1 MPDIIPKSRISSVLA
16 KKLRCER
23 ERRERVAARLENRQ
37 RAVAKAKRT
46 FSGSTSDH
54 VSDMVDSTIKSTT
67 DEEDSI
73 VSPTKSP
80 VPKAACKKKRAIVD
94 LVDEDESSKSSKST
108 TASLTADMAKLGEPE
123 VKAKKN

>member
-1 MPDIIPKSRISSVLA
+1 MPDIIPKSRISSALA

-23 ERRERVAARLENRQ
+23 ARRDCVATRFENRQ

-54 VSDMVDSTIKSTT
+54 DSDMVDSTIESTT

-80 VPKAACKKKRAIVD
+80 VPKVARKKKRAIVD

-108 TASLTADMAKLGEPE
+108 TASSTADLAKLGEPE
-123 VKAKKN
+123 VEAEKN